1 MGKQSVE
8 KSIIKKMSFSNG
20 KEGAVGLHKCLGGP
34 KSELN
39 ETKAPKSH
47 RGHDYMSGMIF

>member
-1 MGKQSVE
+1 MLS
-8 KSIIKKMSFSNG
+8 SNG
-20 KEGAVGLHKCLGGP
+20 KEGAVGLHNCLGGP

-47 RGHDYMSGMIF
+47 RGHGYMSGMIF